1 MKKRLV
7 IIGNGMA
14 TGRLLQRLSERAAN
28 QFDITVF
35 GEEPGG
41 SYNRVLLSNL
51 LSGELSM
58 DKVITLSTQWY
69 AEQGIK
75 LHSQDPVETI
85 DRSQKL
91 IISEKGIRVNYDYLV
106 IATGSY
112 PTVLPIP
119 GAELDG
125 VMSFRTLKD
134 VALMQDIATKKKH
147 AVVIGGGFLGLEAAE
162 GLRVQGM
169 DVTLLHRGNFLL
181 DNQLD
186 ETAGK
191 MLLNSLEER
200 GIKFRLAANTQELE
214 GSDSVESV
222 LLATGER
229 LPADLVVTAIGVTPN
244 KALAVDTELNC
255 QRGILVNA
263 QMQTSDQNIFSLG
276 ECCQFESFTYGLV
289 APIWQQADILVSSL
303 LNEAGEYK
311 EQAVATQLKISGIE
325 LFSCGSLIDT
335 PDTETLVYHDVKHNE
350 YRKLW
355 LKDNRLVGAVL
366 YGDTREGQW
375 YFDQLKQNN
384 DLSANRQQLLFG
396 SPFCSQDTQT
406 QEMGISS
413 MATTNSSSNKKQLV
427 VIGNGM
433 VGHHFIENFVENEVA
448 GEYEIHILAEES
460 RAAYDRVHLS
470 EYFGD
475 STYEDLCL
483 VEDNFYNTHGVQLH
497 LSEGATQID
506 RDAKQVITEQA
517 TYPYDTLVLATG
529 SYPFVPPIPGNDG
542 DACFVYR
549 TLEDLDKI
557 QACASNASTGVV
569 VGGGL
574 LGLEAAN
581 ALKALGLKAHV
592 VEFAPR
598 LMPVQLDED
607 GGELLKKKI
616 EALDVDVHCN
626 KATTE
631 IIPGESHTYRMNFS
645 DGSFLETDLILF
657 SAGIR
662 PQDALARSSELEIG
676 ERGGILVNDQC
687 LTSDPSIYAIGEC
700 ALWNNQIF
708 GLVAP
713 GYTMAKTAVANISG
727 DEAAF
732 TGADMSTKLKLLG
745 VDVGSIGDAHG
756 KTPGSISYRY
766 LDEDEQVYYRIVVS
780 EDRTKL
786 LGSVLVGDNSKYDTL
801 LQYALNGI
809 DLPEKPQALILPSMD
824 GSAAP
829 ALGPDALPDEAT
841 ICSCLNVTKGQIC
854 CSIDEGATSVADVKD
869 VTKAASGCGGCA
881 AMLKSVV
888 DCELEKRGV
897 EVCTDLCEHFAYT
910 REELYHIIRVEGIRS
925 YSELLEKHGK
935 GLGCEICK
943 PTAGSILASCW
954 NEHIMDEP
962 HVSLQDTNDTFMAN
976 MQKNGTYSIVPR
988 IAGGE
993 ITPDKLIVLGQ
1004 VAKKYSLY
1012 TKITGGQRVDLF
1024 GAQLHELPLIW
1035 KELVDAG
1042 FETGHAY
1049 GKSLRTVKSCV
1060 GSTWCRFGVND
1071 SAGMAIKL
1079 ENRYKGLRSPHKIK
1093 FAVSGCTRECAEAQ
1107 SKDIGVIATEN
1118 GWNLYVCG
1126 NGGMKPRHADLFAT
1140 DLDDET
1146 LIKYIDRVLMFY
1158 VKTGDRLQR
1167 TSVWMDNMEGG
1178 LDYLKDVVIEDKL
1191 NIAEELESQMSHV
1204 VDTYQCE
1211 WKSTLE
1217 DEDKLKRFRSVV
1229 NSDQQADPQIV
1240 HIMERDQVRPA

>member
-1 MKKRLV
+1 MRKRLV

-14 TGRLLQRLSERAAN
+14 TGRFLQRLSEHAESP
-28 QFDITVF
+28 FDVTVF

-41 SYNRVLLSNL
+41 SYNRVLLSPL
-51 LSGELSM
+51 LGGELPLES
-58 DKVITLSTQWY
+58 VITLTTDWY
-69 AEQGIK
+69 SDHGIK
-75 LHSQDPVETI
+75 LHSQDPVALI
-85 DRSQKL
+85 DRQQKQV
-91 IISEKGIRVNYDYLV
+91 ISEKGIHVSYDLLI

-112 PTVLPIP
+112 PTQVPTP
-119 GAELDG
+119 GSTLSG
-125 VMSFRTLKD
+125 VMNFRTLKD
-134 VALMQDIATKKKH
+134 VEFMQSAAKTNKH
-147 AVVIGGGFLGLEAAE
+147 AVVVGGGFLGLEAAE
-162 GLRVQGM
+162 GLRLIGM
-169 DVTLLHRGNFLL
+169 DVTVIHRADYLLNK
-181 DNQLD
+181 QLD
-186 ETAGK
+186 ETAGN
-191 MLLNSLEER
+191 MLLESLQGR
-200 GIKFRLAANTQELE
+200 GLKFRLASEIETIR
-214 GSDSVESV
+214 GSNKVESV
-222 LLATGER
+222 LLDSGEI
-229 LPADLVVTAIGVTPN
+229 LPADLIVTAVGVTPN
-244 KALAVDTELNC
+244 KALAEQSGLVCE
-255 QRGILVNA
+255 RGILVDT
-263 QMQTSDQNIFSLG
+263 QMRTNDENIYSLG
-276 ECCQFESFTYGLV
+276 ECCQFQSFTYGLI
-289 APIWQQADILVSSL
+289 APIWQQVDTLLSNLLGHPCEYVEEPVS
-303 LNEAGEYK
+303 
-311 EQAVATQLKISGIE
+311 TQLKISGIE
-325 LFSCGSLIDT
+325 LFSCGSLNDT
-335 PDTETLVYHDVKHNE
+335 PETETLIYHDIKQHE

-355 LKDNRLVGAVL
+355 LKDNRVVGAVL
-366 YGDTREGQW
+366 YGDVREGQW
-375 YFDQLKQNN
+375 YFDQLKQHN
-384 DLSANRQQLLFG
+384 DLSATRQQLLFG

-413 MATTNSSSNKKQLV
+413 MATTQSINKKQLV

-433 VGHHFIENFVENEVA
+433 VGHHFIENFVASNMA
-448 GEYEIHILAEES
+448 DEYEIHILAEES

-483 VEDNFYNTHGVQLH
+483 VENNFYETHGVQLH

-557 QACASNASTGVV
+557 QARANNATTGVV

-581 ALKALGLKAHV
+581 ALKSLGLKAHV

-607 GGELLKKKI
+607 GGKLLKTKI
-616 EALDVDVHCN
+616 ESLGVDVHCN
-626 KATTE
+626 KATSE
-631 IIPGESHTYRMNFS
+631 IVPGENHTYRMNFS

-662 PQDALARSSELEIG
+662 PQDTLARNSELEIG
-676 ERGGILVNDQC
+676 ERGGIVVNDQC
-687 LTSDPSIYAIGEC
+687 RTSDENIFAIGEC

-713 GYTMAKTAVANISG
+713 GYTMAKTAVSAISG
-727 DEAAF
+727 DGTAF

-809 DLPEKPQALILPSMD
+809 DLPDKPQLLILPSTD
-824 GSAAP
+824 GAAAP
-829 ALGPDALPDEAT
+829 ALGPDALPDDAT

-854 CSIDEGATSVADVKD
+854 CSIDKGAATVGDVKE

-881 AMLKSVV
+881 AMLKNLV
-888 DCELEKRGV
+888 DHELEKRGV
-897 EVCTDLCEHFAYT
+897 EVNKDICEHFAYT
-910 REELYHIIRVEGIRS
+910 REELYHIVRVEGIRS
-925 YSELLEKHGK
+925 FSDLLEKHGK
-935 GLGCEICK
+935 GLGCDICK
-943 PTAGSILASCW
+943 PAAGSILASCW
-954 NEHIMDEP
+954 NEHIMEEP
-962 HVSLQDTNDTFMAN
+962 LVSLQDTNDSFMAN
-976 MQKNGTYSIVPR
+976 MQKDGTYSIVPR

-1004 VAKKYSLY
+1004 VAKKYNLY

-1079 ENRYKGLRSPHKIK
+1079 ENRYKGLRAPHKIK

-1146 LIKYIDRVLMFY
+1146 LVKYIDRVLMFY
-1158 VKTGDRLQR
+1158 IKTADRLQR
-1167 TSVWMDNMEGG
+1167 TSVWMENMEGG
-1178 LDYLKDVVIEDKL
+1178 LDYLKEVILDDKL
-1191 NIAEELESQMSHV
+1191 EIAAELESQMSLV
-1204 VDTYQCE
+1204 VGTYQCE

-1229 NSDQQADPQIV
+1229 NSDEQADPQIV
-1240 HIMERDQVRPA
+1240 HIIERNQIRPA